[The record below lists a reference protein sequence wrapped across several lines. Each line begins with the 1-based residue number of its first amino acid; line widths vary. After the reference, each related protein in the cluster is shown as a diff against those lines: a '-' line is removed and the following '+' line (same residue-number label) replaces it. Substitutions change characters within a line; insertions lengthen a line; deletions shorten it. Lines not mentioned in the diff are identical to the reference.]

1 MAIYIIYSKDNAV
14 VESLFTQI
22 EQSTGVIPSHYDVNN
37 INLNGHSSIE
47 NVVTAFE
54 LAASITLDMA
64 QLSIDNKV
72 AIRKLEGNNYVVVTT
87 LSDEAINDDL
97 SHTIKATRQTLLI
110 DSDWTDTLSAQTRLG
125 DLLYP
130 AWQDYRQALRDITLQ
145 STYPLDVIWP
155 IAP

>member
-54 LAASITLDMA
+54 LAASITLDMT

-72 AIRKLEGNNYVVVTT
+72 AMRKLEGNNYVVVTT

-97 SHTIKATRQTLLI
+97 SHNIKATRQTLLI

-125 DLLYP
+125 DVLYQ

-145 STYPLDVIWP
+145 PDYPLEVIWP